1 MTASTLTLKITP
13 RLSGVQG
20 KKITRTR
27 GLQGNRWAYV
37 GWFSLSATGAQRQS
51 HPTQHSL
58 NPVIDI
64 VDHDFKF
71 KVNFKFKFKL
81 KEGPGPHTVA
91 SGYLTAMYF

>member
-1 MTASTLTLKITP
+1 MTASALTLKITP

-58 NPVIDI
+58 NPVIDSDI

-71 KVNFKFKFKL
+71 KVKVKFKFKFKL

-91 SGYLTAMYF
+91 SG